1 MNINKHVIQGSL
13 ELKAQEDTLNFIEQ
27 VTFAE
32 IINYSAMAEEAGKP
46 KANLA
51 VAQDVPVGAQ
61 PPMLA
66 LFVETPQKGAV
77 QIITEQLAAGKKIVF
92 QQPAFVGNQRKT
104 VLGFR

>member
-1 MNINKHVIQGSL
+1 MSINKHVIQGSL

-32 IINYSAMAEEAGKP
+32 IINYTALAEEPGKP
-46 KANLA
+46 KANVA
-51 VAQDVPVGAQ
+51 VAQDVPLGSQ
-61 PPMLA
+61 PPA
-66 LFVETPQKGAV
+66 LTLFMETPQKSAV

-92 QQPAFVGNQRKT
+92 QQPAFVGNQRRQ